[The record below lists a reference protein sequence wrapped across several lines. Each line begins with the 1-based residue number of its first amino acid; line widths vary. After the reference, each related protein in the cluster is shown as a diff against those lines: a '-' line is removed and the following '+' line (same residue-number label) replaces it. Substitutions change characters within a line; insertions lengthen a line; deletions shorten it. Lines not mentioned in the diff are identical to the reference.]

1 MRSGEPRQWRISHR
15 KRLNSLG
22 RGKVPEVGA
31 KHRAKAPC
39 TAGGAG
45 GSGRREAAGAGR
57 RGRGTRPLRAQ
68 APGRMNTPLSV
79 RSDGRGGKITPV
91 LLNRGQTV
99 RTPGTATAVGIT
111 IVK

>member
-1 MRSGEPRQWRISHR
+1 MSFAPTSNIYDSLTVGHTVRNSGKPRQLKISHR
-15 KRLNSLG
+15 KRLNPLG

-68 APGRMNTPLSV
+68 APGRINTPTFGKV
-79 RSDGRGGKITPV
+79 RREGRK
-91 LLNRGQTV
+91 NY
-99 RTPGTATAVGIT
+99 PGFT
-111 IVK
+111 